1 MASRV
6 STDPRVLAG
15 KPVIRG
21 TRIPVYLILDLLA
34 AGNTRKE
41 ILAEYPQLKDAD
53 ITAAIQY
60 ASRLLQGEL
69 IEA

>member
-1 MASRV
+1 MASRIR
-6 STDPRVLAG
+6 TDPRVLAG

-34 AGNTRKE
+34 AGDTRKE